1 VDILHLGDSYNNT
14 SRVKQSDWIIIT
26 WIYKTRFGGQV
37 KWINKNIILDNTNYA
52 KDLVKWTIQTYKT
65 TEFHKTNTTDDNTRW
80 YNTSEQVNRNSYV
93 DSMLIMRLC
102 VKLYAILDEVIS
114 CDYCK

>member
-1 VDILHLGDSYNNT
+1 VDILHLRGSYNNT

-52 KDLVKWTIQTYKT
+52 KDLVK
-65 TEFHKTNTTDDNTRW
+65 
-80 YNTSEQVNRNSYV
+80 
-93 DSMLIMRLC
+93 
-102 VKLYAILDEVIS
+102 
-114 CDYCK
+114 